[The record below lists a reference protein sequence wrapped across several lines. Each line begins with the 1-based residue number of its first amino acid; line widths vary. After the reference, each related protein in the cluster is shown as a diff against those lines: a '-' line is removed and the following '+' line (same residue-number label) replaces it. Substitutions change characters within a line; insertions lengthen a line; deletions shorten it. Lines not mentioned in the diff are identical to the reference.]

1 MAKFDQSHAA
11 LSWGTQVN
19 EHLNEAFTFST
30 RHKDLMARDAEHVF
44 GWRYEPRIIF
54 ERGEGVKLFDVDGN
68 EYYDLSSGMM
78 CLVLGHAHPELVE
91 TISEMAGRFVH
102 QSSWYSNP
110 WAIELAELIASTL
123 PGDLEVVNFAV
134 TGSEANEIAMRM
146 ALGVTGGFDICSAVR
161 GLHGGSLA
169 AEAVTTVGGARKR
182 GLGPLTMPARSNCII
197 PPFYYRAPVRDA
209 DEWDRIALQMTDE
222 LIEFTTSQEV
232 AGLIVE
238 SMLVPGGMIVPS
250 QRWMRGIREI
260 ADKWN
265 ALLIFDECQ
274 LAPSRTGNLWG
285 FQRYDVVPDI
295 VTFGKG
301 MSAGFAIC
309 GTATTRE
316 IADQC
321 VGKKG
326 LPWAGTYP
334 QDPLTCA
341 VALKQLQIVLR
352 DDLSGRAAA
361 MGDIL
366 ETKLDSLKTRH
377 ECIGDVRGTGLYRM
391 LDIVSDPESRQADP
405 ALAELVRREAMAEGL
420 VMIAVKNYMRV
431 CPPLIIS
438 EAEIDDIVGRLD
450 RAIARAK
457 GKRADKIDFSSSG
470 SLAANEKYRR
480 QA

>member
-1 MAKFDQSHAA
+1 MND
-11 LSWGTQVN
+11 
-19 EHLNEAFTFST
+19 HLEQAFSFSN
-30 RHKDLMARDAEHVF
+30 RHKDLMARDAECIL
-44 GWRYEPRIIF
+44 GWRYEPRVVF

-68 EYYDLSSGMM
+68 EYFDLSSGMM
-78 CLVLGHAHPELVE
+78 CLALGHAHPELVD
-91 TISEMAGRFVH
+91 TIKDMAGRFVH

-123 PGDLEVVNFAV
+123 PGDLNVVNFAV

-146 ALGVTGGFDICSAVR
+146 ALGATGGFDICSAVH

-169 AEAVTTVGGARKR
+169 AEAVTSVGGARKR

-197 PPFYYRAPVRDA
+197 PPFYYRAPVRDR
-209 DEWDRIALQMTDE
+209 DEWDRISLQLTEE

-232 AGLIVE
+232 AALMLEPI
-238 SMLVPGGMIVPS
+238 LVPGGMIVPS

-285 FQRYDVVPDI
+285 FERYDVTPDI

-316 IADQC
+316 IADEC
-321 VGKKG
+321 AGKKG
-326 LPWAGTYP
+326 LPWSGTYP
-334 QDPLTCA
+334 HDPLVSA

-352 DDLSGRAAA
+352 DDITGRAAKN
-361 MGDIL
+361 GDFL
-366 ETKLDSLKTRH
+366 ETKLAALKDQH
-377 ECIGDVRGTGLYRM
+377 DCIGDVRGAGLYRM
-391 LDIVSDPESRQADP
+391 LDIVSDPETREPAP
-405 ALAELVRREAMAEGL
+405 ALAELIRREALAEGL
-420 VMIAVKNYMRV
+420 VMIAVKNYMRI

-438 EAEIDDIVGRLD
+438 QSEIDEIVGRLD
-450 RAIARAK
+450 RAITKAMSK
-457 GKRADKIDFSSSG
+457 STDEIDYSSSG
-470 SLAANEKYRR
+470 SLAANEKVRR
-480 QA
+480 SA